1 LDRYTLT
8 TDRLVLTPVTVAD
21 TERLAVF
28 HADAGVMSLLK
39 HGVLSRRESDRLV
52 ADYAAGWRALGFG
65 TWVVTERAGGGFV
78 GLGGLWVHDAGHG
91 IALRAAFTPEA
102 QGKGYGPELGR
113 AAVEF
118 GFNVVGLDR
127 VVAITRLENIP
138 GQRSLEKFGM
148 IRERELAGGNG
159 STIFLYAASNPNK
172 GSRSRRGCTTQS

>member
-1 LDRYTLT
+1 LHRYTLT
-8 TDRLVLTPVTVAD
+8 TDRLVLTPVTEVDAD
-21 TERLAVF
+21 RLADF

-39 HGVLSRRESDRLV
+39 HGVLSRGESDRLV

-65 TWVVTERAGGGFV
+65 TWVVAERAGGEFV
-78 GLGGLWVHDAGHG
+78 GLGGLWIHDAGHG
-91 IALRAAFTPEA
+91 IALRAAFTPKA

-113 AAVEF
+113 AAIGF
-118 GFNVVGLDR
+118 GFNVVGLER

-159 STIFLYAASNPNK
+159 STIVLYAASNPNP
-172 GSRSRRGCTTQS
+172 R